1 MKSVWIVTYWDL
13 SVADVFCGA
22 FTSREAALEFARK
35 DAAASKIGVIE
46 APRSEQQEADEYLL
60 VSEERLDRTFEE
72 REALAA
78 QRLAEVLEELA
89 REPEPEPVANPDN
102 TFLRL
107 VWDDG
112 EVVG

>member
-22 FTSREAALEFARK
+22 FASREAALEFARK
-35 DAAASKIGVIE
+35 DADSTKIPVIE
-46 APRSEQQEADEYLL
+46 APRSEEQEADEYLL
-60 VSEERLDRTFEE
+60 VSEERLDVTFEE
-72 REALAA
+72 RDAA
-78 QRLAEVLEELA
+78 AKARLKETLDELM
-89 REPEPEPVANPDN
+89 REPEPEPVSNPDN